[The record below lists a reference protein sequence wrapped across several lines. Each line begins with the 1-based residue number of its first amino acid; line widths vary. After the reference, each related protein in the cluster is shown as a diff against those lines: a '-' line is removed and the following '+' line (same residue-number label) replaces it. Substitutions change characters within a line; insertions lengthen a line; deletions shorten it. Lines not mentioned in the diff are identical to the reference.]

1 MPAKAVR
8 DIADTPRRRLA
19 GKQLL
24 QGISVI
30 FGNDSMSG
38 LNELLQAIDTAAHAG
53 EETILATVVKV
64 EGSAYRRPG
73 ARMLIPM
80 HGRTV
85 GTVSG
90 GCLEQDLAKKAW
102 WLTDSGEPVVRR
114 YSTGATEDEDDEQS
128 ALTFGLGCNGTVF
141 VLLERL
147 RAKSPSPA
155 IELLRR
161 VRDRQQPAAMAT
173 VIASSRDASAR
184 VGDRL
189 LSDTEGSLRNL
200 QLNNAIR
207 RDLHKTLAQ
216 KKSSTRLYS
225 DARGEVEVFFEYIAP
240 PPRLVIIG
248 AGHDAQPLVRM
259 AKLLDWH
266 VSVVDSRSH
275 FARAE
280 RFPQADAVIF
290 ASLDNP
296 FDLAPLIDGAA
307 VAVMTHSYRQDRHWL
322 GLALQASPA
331 YIGQLGPRERT
342 ERLLAEIGLGHS
354 ALHYPMGLDLG
365 GDAPQSVALA
375 ILAEMTAVMNQR
387 QGGMLRH
394 RSKPIHQVDLWSVKI
409 FSRRW
414 SGLNSDVR

>member
-1 MPAKAVR
+1 
-8 DIADTPRRRLA
+8 
-19 GKQLL
+19 
-24 QGISVI
+24 
-30 FGNDSMSG
+30 MSG
-38 LNELLQAIDTAAHAG
+38 LNDLLQAIDTAAQTG

-73 ARMLIPM
+73 ARMLIPL

-141 VLLERL
+141 VMLERL
-147 RAKSPSPA
+147 HAKSPSPA

-161 VRDRQQPAAMAT
+161 VRDSQQPAAMAT
-173 VIASSRDASAR
+173 VIATSRNASAR

-189 LSDTEGSLRNL
+189 LSDTDGTLRNL
-200 QLNNAIR
+200 PLKIAIR
-207 RDLHKTLAQ
+207 QDLRKTLAQ
-216 KKSSTRLYS
+216 AKSSIRLYT
-225 DARGEVEVFFEYIAP
+225 DTRGEVEVFFEYIAP
-240 PPRLVIIG
+240 PPRLVIFG

-259 AKLLDWH
+259 AKLLNWH
-266 VSVVDSRSH
+266 VTVIDSRSH
-275 FARAE
+275 FARPE

-296 FDLAPLIDGAA
+296 FDLRPLTDGAA
-307 VAVMTHSYRQDRHWL
+307 VTVMTHSYRQDRHWL
-322 GLALQASPA
+322 GQLLQASPA
-331 YIGQLGPRERT
+331 YLGQLGPKERT
-342 ERLLAEIGLGHS
+342 ERLLAEIGPGTS

-365 GDAPQSVALA
+365 GDAPENVALS
-375 ILAEMTAVMNQR
+375 ILAEMTAVMSQR

-394 RSKPIHQVDLWSVKI
+394 RRKPIHQADLSVSQKLEVMAV
-409 FSRRW
+409 
-414 SGLNSDVR
+414 G

>member
-1 MPAKAVR
+1 
-8 DIADTPRRRLA
+8 
-19 GKQLL
+19 
-24 QGISVI
+24 
-30 FGNDSMSG
+30 MSG
-38 LNELLQAIDTAAHAG
+38 LNDLLQAIDTAAHQG

-73 ARMLIPM
+73 ARMLIPI

-102 WLTDSGEPVVRR
+102 WLTNSGEPVVRR

-141 VLLERL
+141 VMLERL
-147 RAKSPSPA
+147 RAKSPAPA
-155 IELLRR
+155 IDLLRR
-161 VRDRQQPAAMAT
+161 VRDSQQPAAMAT

-189 LSDTEGSLRNL
+189 LSNTEGSLRNL
-200 QLNNAIR
+200 QLNSAMR
-207 RDLHKTLAQ
+207 RGLHKTLMQ
-216 KKSSTRLYS
+216 KKSSIRLYS
-225 DARGEVEVFFEYIAP
+225 NARGEVEVFFEYIAP

-266 VSVVDSRSH
+266 VSVIDSRSH

-280 RFPQADAVIF
+280 RFPQADAVIL

-322 GLALQASPA
+322 GLALQAAPA

-342 ERLLAEIGLGHS
+342 ERLLAQIGTSTS

-387 QGGMLRH
+387 QGGMLRN
-394 RSKPIHQVDLWSVKI
+394 RGKPIHRVDLVVSEKLENTATV
-409 FSRRW
+409 
-414 SGLNSDVR
+414 

>member
-1 MPAKAVR
+1 
-8 DIADTPRRRLA
+8 
-19 GKQLL
+19 
-24 QGISVI
+24 
-30 FGNDSMSG
+30 MSG
-38 LNELLQAIDTAAHAG
+38 LNDLLQAIDTAAHHG

-73 ARMLIPM
+73 ARMLIPI

-141 VLLERL
+141 VMLERL

-161 VRDRQQPAAMAT
+161 VRDSQQPAAMAT

-189 LSDTEGSLRNL
+189 LSDTEGNLRNL
-200 QLNNAIR
+200 QLNIAIR

-225 DARGEVEVFFEYIAP
+225 NARGEVEVFFEYIAP

-280 RFPQADAVIF
+280 RFPQADAVIL

-322 GLALQASPA
+322 GLALQAAPA
-331 YIGQLGPRERT
+331 YIGQLGPKERT
-342 ERLLAEIGLGHS
+342 ERLLAQIGMGHS

-365 GDAPQSVALA
+365 GDTPQSVALA

-394 RSKPIHQVDLWSVKI
+394 RGKPIHQVDLVVSENLQETVV
-409 FSRRW
+409 
-414 SGLNSDVR
+414 L

>member
-1 MPAKAVR
+1 
-8 DIADTPRRRLA
+8 
-19 GKQLL
+19 
-24 QGISVI
+24 
-30 FGNDSMSG
+30 MSG
-38 LNELLQAIDTAAHAG
+38 LNDLLQAIDTAARQG

-73 ARMLIPM
+73 ARMLIPI

-141 VLLERL
+141 VMLERL
-147 RAKSPSPA
+147 RAKSPAPA
-155 IELLRR
+155 IDLLRR
-161 VRDRQQPAAMAT
+161 VRDSQQPAAMAT

-189 LSDTEGSLRNL
+189 LSNTEGSLRNL
-200 QLNNAIR
+200 QLNSAMR
-207 RDLHKTLAQ
+207 RGLHKTLMQ
-216 KKSSTRLYS
+216 KKSSIRLYS
-225 DARGEVEVFFEYIAP
+225 NARGEVEVFFEYIAP

-266 VSVVDSRSH
+266 VSVIDSRSH

-280 RFPQADAVIF
+280 RFPQADAVIL

-322 GLALQASPA
+322 GLALQAAPA

-342 ERLLAEIGLGHS
+342 ERLLAQIGTSTS

-387 QGGMLRH
+387 QGGMLRN
-394 RSKPIHQVDLWSVKI
+394 RGKPIHRVDLVVSEKLENTATV
-409 FSRRW
+409 
-414 SGLNSDVR
+414 

>member
-1 MPAKAVR
+1 
-8 DIADTPRRRLA
+8 
-19 GKQLL
+19 
-24 QGISVI
+24 
-30 FGNDSMSG
+30 MSG
-38 LNELLQAIDTAAHAG
+38 LNDLLQAIDTAAHQG

-73 ARMLIPM
+73 ARMLIPI

-114 YSTGATEDEDDEQS
+114 YSTGATEDDEQS

-141 VLLERL
+141 VMLERL
-147 RAKSPSPA
+147 RAKSPAPA
-155 IELLRR
+155 IDLLRR
-161 VRDRQQPAAMAT
+161 VRDSQQPAAMAT

-189 LSDTEGSLRNL
+189 LSNTEGSLRNL
-200 QLNNAIR
+200 QLNSAMR
-207 RDLHKTLAQ
+207 RGLHKTLMQ
-216 KKSSTRLYS
+216 KKSSIRLYS
-225 DARGEVEVFFEYIAP
+225 NARGEVEVFFEYIAP

-280 RFPQADAVIF
+280 RFPQADAVIL

-322 GLALQASPA
+322 GLALQAAPA

-342 ERLLAEIGLGHS
+342 ERLLAQIGTSTS

-365 GDAPQSVALA
+365 GDTPQSVALA

-387 QGGMLRH
+387 QGGMLRN
-394 RSKPIHQVDLWSVKI
+394 RGKPIHRVDLVVSEKLENTATV
-409 FSRRW
+409 
-414 SGLNSDVR
+414 

>member
-1 MPAKAVR
+1 
-8 DIADTPRRRLA
+8 
-19 GKQLL
+19 
-24 QGISVI
+24 
-30 FGNDSMSG
+30 MSG
-38 LNELLQAIDTAAHAG
+38 LNELLHAIDAAAQAG

-73 ARMLIPM
+73 ARMLIPL

-102 WLTDSGEPVVRR
+102 WLTDSGEPLVRR

-147 RAKSPSPA
+147 RAKSPAPA

-173 VIASSRDASAR
+173 VIGTSRYASVR

-189 LSDTEGSLRNL
+189 LSDTVGSLRNL
-200 QLNNAIR
+200 QLAHGIR
-207 RDLHKTLAQ
+207 RDLHKTLTQ

-240 PPRLVIIG
+240 PPRLVIFG

-266 VSVVDSRSH
+266 VSVIDSRSH

-280 RFPQADAVIF
+280 RFPQADAVVF

-296 FDLAPLIDGAA
+296 LDLSPLIDGAF

-331 YIGQLGPRERT
+331 YLGQLGPRERT
-342 ERLLAEIGLGHS
+342 ERLLAEIDLGTS

-394 RSKPIHQVDLWSVKI
+394 RSKPIHQVDLVVSEKLEQAANV
-409 FSRRW
+409 
-414 SGLNSDVR
+414 

>member
-1 MPAKAVR
+1 
-8 DIADTPRRRLA
+8 
-19 GKQLL
+19 
-24 QGISVI
+24 
-30 FGNDSMSG
+30 MSG
-38 LNELLQAIDTAAHAG
+38 LNDLLQAIDTAAHQG

-73 ARMLIPM
+73 ARMLIPI

-102 WLTDSGEPVVRR
+102 WLTDSSEPVVRR

-141 VLLERL
+141 VMLERL
-147 RAKSPSPA
+147 RAKSPAPA
-155 IELLRR
+155 IDLLRR
-161 VRDRQQPAAMAT
+161 VRDSQQPAAMAT

-189 LSDTEGSLRNL
+189 LSNTEGSLRNL
-200 QLNNAIR
+200 QLNSAMR
-207 RDLHKTLAQ
+207 RGLHKTLMQ
-216 KKSSTRLYS
+216 KKSSIRLYS
-225 DARGEVEVFFEYIAP
+225 NARGEVEVFFEYIAP
-240 PPRLVIIG
+240 PTRLVIIG

-280 RFPQADAVIF
+280 RFPQADAVIL

-322 GLALQASPA
+322 GLALQAAPA
-331 YIGQLGPRERT
+331 YIGQLGPKERT
-342 ERLLAEIGLGHS
+342 ERLLAQIGTSTS

-394 RSKPIHQVDLWSVKI
+394 RGKPIHHADLVVSEKLEMTATV
-409 FSRRW
+409 
-414 SGLNSDVR
+414 

>member
-1 MPAKAVR
+1 
-8 DIADTPRRRLA
+8 
-19 GKQLL
+19 
-24 QGISVI
+24 
-30 FGNDSMSG
+30 MSG
-38 LNELLQAIDTAAHAG
+38 LNDLLQAIDTAARQG

-73 ARMLIPM
+73 ARMLIPI

-141 VLLERL
+141 VMLERL
-147 RAKSPSPA
+147 PAKSPAPA

-161 VRDRQQPAAMAT
+161 VRDSQQPAAMAT

-189 LSDTEGSLRNL
+189 LSNTEGSLRNL
-200 QLNNAIR
+200 QLNSAMR
-207 RDLHKTLAQ
+207 RGLHKTLMQ
-216 KKSSTRLYS
+216 KKSSIRLYS
-225 DARGEVEVFFEYIAP
+225 NARGEVEVFFEYIAP

-280 RFPQADAVIF
+280 RFPQADAVIL

-322 GLALQASPA
+322 GLALQAAPA

-342 ERLLAEIGLGHS
+342 ERLLAQIGTSTS

-387 QGGMLRH
+387 QGGMLRN
-394 RSKPIHQVDLWSVKI
+394 RGKPIHRVDLVVSEKLENTATV
-409 FSRRW
+409 
-414 SGLNSDVR
+414 

>member
-1 MPAKAVR
+1 
-8 DIADTPRRRLA
+8 
-19 GKQLL
+19 
-24 QGISVI
+24 
-30 FGNDSMSG
+30 MSG
-38 LNELLQAIDTAAHAG
+38 LNDLLQAIDTAAHHG
-53 EETILATVVKV
+53 EETVLATVVKV

-73 ARMLIPM
+73 ARMLIPI

-141 VLLERL
+141 VMLERL

-161 VRDRQQPAAMAT
+161 VRDSQQPAAMAT

-225 DARGEVEVFFEYIAP
+225 NARGEVEVFFEYIAP

-280 RFPQADAVIF
+280 RFPQADAVVL

-296 FDLAPLIDGAA
+296 FDLSPLIDGAA

-322 GLALQASPA
+322 GLALQAAPA
-331 YIGQLGPRERT
+331 YIGQLGPKERT
-342 ERLLAEIGLGHS
+342 ERLLAQIGPGNP

-394 RSKPIHQVDLWSVKI
+394 RGKPIHQVDLVVSEKLETTATV
-409 FSRRW
+409 
-414 SGLNSDVR
+414 

>member
-1 MPAKAVR
+1 
-8 DIADTPRRRLA
+8 
-19 GKQLL
+19 
-24 QGISVI
+24 
-30 FGNDSMSG
+30 MSG
-38 LNELLQAIDTAAHAG
+38 LNELLQAIDTAALDG

-73 ARMLIPM
+73 ARMLIPL

-102 WLTDSGEPVVRR
+102 WLTDAGEPVVRR

-147 RAKSPSPA
+147 RARTPSPA
-155 IELLRR
+155 IDLLRR
-161 VRDRQQPAAMAT
+161 VRDHQQPAAMAT
-173 VIASSRDASAR
+173 VIATSRNASVR

-189 LSDTEGSLRNL
+189 LSDTDHALRNP
-200 QLNNAIR
+200 QLNQAMRN
-207 RDLHKTLAQ
+207 DLHKTLQQ
-216 KKSSTRLYS
+216 KKSSIRLYTDS
-225 DARGEVEVFFEYIAP
+225 RGEIEVFFEYIAP
-240 PPRLVIIG
+240 PPRLVIFG

-259 AKLLDWH
+259 AKLLNWH
-266 VSVVDSRSH
+266 VSVIDSRSH
-275 FARAE
+275 FARPE

-296 FDLAPLIDGAA
+296 FDLCPLIDGAA

-322 GLALQASPA
+322 SQVQQAAPA
-331 YIGQLGPRERT
+331 YIGQLGPKERT
-342 ERLLAEIGLGHS
+342 ERLLTDLGRSAS

-365 GDAPQSVALA
+365 GDAPESVALS
-375 ILAEMTAVMNQR
+375 ILAEMTAVLNRR
-387 QGGMLRH
+387 QGAMLRH
-394 RSKPIHQVDLWSVKI
+394 RVKPIHQADLVVSESLESVAV
-409 FSRRW
+409 
-414 SGLNSDVR
+414 G

>member
-1 MPAKAVR
+1 
-8 DIADTPRRRLA
+8 
-19 GKQLL
+19 
-24 QGISVI
+24 
-30 FGNDSMSG
+30 MSG
-38 LNELLQAIDTAAHAG
+38 LNDLLQAIDTAAHQG

-73 ARMLIPM
+73 ARMLIPI

-102 WLTDSGEPVVRR
+102 WLTNSGEPVVRR

-141 VLLERL
+141 VMLERL
-147 RAKSPSPA
+147 PAKSPAPA

-161 VRDRQQPAAMAT
+161 VRDSQQPAAMAT

-189 LSDTEGSLRNL
+189 LSNTEGSLRNL
-200 QLNNAIR
+200 QLNSAMR
-207 RDLHKTLAQ
+207 RGLHKTLMQ
-216 KKSSTRLYS
+216 KKSSIRLYS
-225 DARGEVEVFFEYIAP
+225 NARGEVEVFFEYIAP

-280 RFPQADAVIF
+280 RFPQADAVIL

-322 GLALQASPA
+322 GLALQAAPA

-342 ERLLAEIGLGHS
+342 ERLLAQIGTSTS

-387 QGGMLRH
+387 QGGMLRN
-394 RSKPIHQVDLWSVKI
+394 RGKPIHRVDLVVSEKLENTATV
-409 FSRRW
+409 
-414 SGLNSDVR
+414 

>member
-1 MPAKAVR
+1 
-8 DIADTPRRRLA
+8 
-19 GKQLL
+19 
-24 QGISVI
+24 
-30 FGNDSMSG
+30 MSG
-38 LNELLQAIDTAAHAG
+38 LNDLLQAIDTAAHQG

-73 ARMLIPM
+73 ARMLIPI

-102 WLTDSGEPVVRR
+102 WLTNSGEPVVRR

-141 VLLERL
+141 VMLERL
-147 RAKSPSPA
+147 PAKSPAPA

-161 VRDRQQPAAMAT
+161 VRDSQQPAAMAT

-189 LSDTEGSLRNL
+189 LSNTEGSLRNL
-200 QLNNAIR
+200 QLNSAMR
-207 RDLHKTLAQ
+207 RGLHKTLMQ
-216 KKSSTRLYS
+216 KKSSIRLYS
-225 DARGEVEVFFEYIAP
+225 NARGEVEVFFEYIAP

-266 VSVVDSRSH
+266 VSVIDSRSH

-280 RFPQADAVIF
+280 RFPQADAVIL

-322 GLALQASPA
+322 GLALQAAPA

-342 ERLLAEIGLGHS
+342 ERLLAQIGTSTS

-387 QGGMLRH
+387 QGGMLRN
-394 RSKPIHQVDLWSVKI
+394 RGKPIHRVDLVVSEKLENTATV
-409 FSRRW
+409 
-414 SGLNSDVR
+414 

>member
-1 MPAKAVR
+1 MPAKAVCQL
-8 DIADTPRRRLA
+8 AEMLPDTPLSLA
-19 GKQLL
+19 SQLL

-30 FGNDSMSG
+30 FGSDYMSG
-38 LNELLQAIDTAAHAG
+38 LNELLQAIDTAAQAG

-73 ARMLIPM
+73 ARMLIPL

-102 WLTDSGEPVVRR
+102 WLTDSGEPLVRR

-147 RAKSPSPA
+147 RAKSPAPA

-173 VIASSRDASAR
+173 VIGTSRYASVR

-189 LSDTEGSLRNL
+189 LSDTVGSLRNL
-200 QLNNAIR
+200 QLAHGIR
-207 RDLHKTLAQ
+207 RDLHKTLTQ

-240 PPRLVIIG
+240 PPRLVIFG

-280 RFPQADAVIF
+280 RFPQADAVVF

-296 FDLAPLIDGAA
+296 MDLSPLIDGAF

-331 YIGQLGPRERT
+331 YLGQLGPRERT
-342 ERLLAEIGLGHS
+342 ERLLAEIDLGTS

-394 RSKPIHQVDLWSVKI
+394 RSKPIHQVDLVVSEKLEQAANV
-409 FSRRW
+409 
-414 SGLNSDVR
+414 

>member
-1 MPAKAVR
+1 
-8 DIADTPRRRLA
+8 
-19 GKQLL
+19 
-24 QGISVI
+24 
-30 FGNDSMSG
+30 MSG
-38 LNELLQAIDTAAHAG
+38 LHELLQAIDTTTDAG

-73 ARMLIPM
+73 ARMLIPL

-147 RAKSPSPA
+147 RTKSPSPA
-155 IELLRR
+155 IDLLRR

-173 VIASSRDASAR
+173 VIATSRNASAR

-189 LSDTEGSLRNL
+189 LSDTADRLRNAP
-200 QLNNAIR
+200 LNSAIR
-207 RDLHKTLAQ
+207 SDLDKTLLQ
-216 KKSSTRLYS
+216 KKSSIRLYT
-225 DARGEVEVFFEYIAP
+225 DARGEVEVFFEYITA
-240 PPRLVIIG
+240 PPRLVIFG

-259 AKLLDWH
+259 ARLLDWH
-266 VSVVDSRSH
+266 VSVIDSRSH
-275 FARAE
+275 FARPE

-290 ASLDNP
+290 ASLENP
-296 FDLAPLIDGAA
+296 FDLHPLIGGAA
-307 VAVMTHSYRQDRHWL
+307 VAIMTHSYRQDRHWL
-322 GLALQASPA
+322 AQVLQSSPA

-342 ERLLAEIGLGHS
+342 ERLLADIGRTSS

-365 GDAPQSVALA
+365 GDTPQSVALS

-394 RSKPIHQVDLWSVKI
+394 RRKPIHQADLVVSENLEGAEV
-409 FSRRW
+409 
-414 SGLNSDVR
+414 V

>member
-1 MPAKAVR
+1 MLP
-8 DIADTPRRRLA
+8 DLQSSLA
-19 GKQLL
+19 SQLL
-24 QGISVI
+24 QGISTI
-30 FGNDSMSG
+30 LGSDAMSG
-38 LNELLQAIDTAAHAG
+38 LNELLQAIDAAAQAG

-73 ARMLIPM
+73 ARMLIPL

-102 WLTDSGEPVVRR
+102 WLTDSGEPLVRR
-114 YSTGATEDEDDEQS
+114 YSTGATEDEDDEQN

-147 RAKSPSPA
+147 RAKSPAPA

-173 VIASSRDASAR
+173 VIGTSRNAGVR
-184 VGDRL
+184 VGERL
-189 LSDTEGSLRNL
+189 LSDTEASLRSPHL
-200 QLNNAIR
+200 TDAIR
-207 RDLHKTLAQ
+207 HDLHKALAQ
-216 KKSSTRLYS
+216 KKSSKRLYT
-225 DARGEVEVFFEYIAP
+225 DARGEVEVFIEYLAP
-240 PPRLVIIG
+240 PPRLLIFG

-266 VSVVDSRSH
+266 VTVVDSRSH

-280 RFPQADAVIF
+280 RFPQADAVVF

-296 FDLAPLIDGAA
+296 FDLCPLIDGAA

-331 YIGQLGPRERT
+331 YLGQLGPRERT
-342 ERLLAEIGLGHS
+342 ERLLAEIGPGAS

-394 RSKPIHQVDLWSVKI
+394 RSKPIHQVDLVVSEKLEHSATV
-409 FSRRW
+409 
-414 SGLNSDVR
+414 

>member
-1 MPAKAVR
+1 
-8 DIADTPRRRLA
+8 
-19 GKQLL
+19 
-24 QGISVI
+24 
-30 FGNDSMSG
+30 MSG
-38 LNELLQAIDTAAHAG
+38 LNDLLQAIDSAAQAG

-73 ARMLIPM
+73 ARMLIPL
-80 HGRTV
+80 HGRTI

-102 WLTDSGEPVVRR
+102 WLTDSGESVVRR

-128 ALTFGLGCNGTVF
+128 SLTFGLGCNGTVF

-147 RAKSPSPA
+147 RAKSSSPV

-161 VRDRQQPAAMAT
+161 VRDSQQPAAMAT
-173 VIASSRDASAR
+173 VIGTSCNASAR

-189 LSDTEGSLRNL
+189 LSDTDGTLRNL
-200 QLNNAIR
+200 PLKIAIR
-207 RDLHKTLAQ
+207 HDLRKTLAQ
-216 KKSSTRLYS
+216 KKSSIRLYT

-240 PPRLVIIG
+240 PPRLVIFG

-259 AKLLDWH
+259 AKLLNWH
-266 VSVVDSRSH
+266 VSVIDSRSH
-275 FARAE
+275 FARPE

-296 FDLAPLIDGAA
+296 FDLRPLTDGAA
-307 VAVMTHSYRQDRHWL
+307 VTVMTHSYRQDRHWL
-322 GLALQASPA
+322 GQLLQTSPA
-331 YIGQLGPRERT
+331 YLGQLGPKERT
-342 ERLLAEIGLGHS
+342 QRLLAQIGQGTC
-354 ALHYPMGLDLG
+354 ALHFPMGLDLG
-365 GDAPQSVALA
+365 GDAPESVALS

-394 RSKPIHQVDLWSVKI
+394 RRKPIHQADLQVSENLLGRV
-409 FSRRW
+409 
-414 SGLNSDVR
+414 VV

>member
-1 MPAKAVR
+1 
-8 DIADTPRRRLA
+8 
-19 GKQLL
+19 
-24 QGISVI
+24 
-30 FGNDSMSG
+30 MSG
-38 LNELLQAIDTAAHAG
+38 LDELLQAIHTTTDAG

-73 ARMLIPM
+73 ARMLIPL

-147 RAKSPSPA
+147 RTKSPSPA
-155 IELLRR
+155 IDLLRR

-173 VIASSRDASAR
+173 VITTSRNASAR

-189 LSDTEGSLRNL
+189 LSDTDDRLRNAP
-200 QLNNAIR
+200 LNSAIR
-207 RDLHKTLAQ
+207 NDLDKTLLQ
-216 KKSSTRLYS
+216 KKSSIRLYT

-240 PPRLVIIG
+240 PPRLVIFG

-259 AKLLDWH
+259 ARLLDWH
-266 VSVVDSRSH
+266 VSVIDSRSH
-275 FARAE
+275 FARPE

-290 ASLDNP
+290 ASLENP
-296 FDLAPLIDGAA
+296 VDLHPLMDGAA
-307 VAVMTHSYRQDRHWL
+307 VAVMTHSFRQDRHWL
-322 GLALQASPA
+322 AQALQSSPA

-342 ERLLAEIGLGHS
+342 ERLLADIGRTSS

-365 GDAPQSVALA
+365 GDAPQSVALS

-394 RSKPIHQVDLWSVKI
+394 RRKPIHQADLVVSENLEAAEV
-409 FSRRW
+409 
-414 SGLNSDVR
+414 V